1 VVRSRSRR
9 RVVRRTLHSR
19 SPRLRSLM
27 RPAALRPRQVL
38 KVSAVMLRSLH
49 SMLQTMELLPVRIA
63 LTVAHIHPLDT
74 TRLTLD

>member
-1 VVRSRSRR
+1 M
-9 RVVRRTLHSR
+9 RRTLHSR